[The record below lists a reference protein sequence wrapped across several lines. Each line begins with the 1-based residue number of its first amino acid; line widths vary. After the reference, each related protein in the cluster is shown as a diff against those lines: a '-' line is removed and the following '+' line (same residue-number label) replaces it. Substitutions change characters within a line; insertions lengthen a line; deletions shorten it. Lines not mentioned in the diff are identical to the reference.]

1 MLRFLALIILVCPFN
16 IYADIFLS
24 SPNISLNSQDQRVIE
39 LKIQN
44 DNIKDGDVV
53 LYEYKTQNL
62 INENDIA
69 YTLIEDFENYQTFK
83 IILSESYQEDYFS
96 FKIQIKDSYTKDI
109 FIFLPSKL
117 RNFYQE
123 PVREKFKQNS
133 NVNKSEQFSIKGNEE
148 LASEGEK
155 LPEVFKGSDITT
167 VWSMA
172 KKIKGANENISIYQI
187 MWSIYLG
194 NKEAFINDNIN
205 LIRKDIDISVPTI
218 NEIEDISYQF
228 AKDSI
233 LNMNDTFAKGF
244 SSATKS
250 LLVLTA
256 PTIIV
261 EADQDKKI
269 DQPEKDLSIVSF
281 DETSDPEDF
290 IKENTKEISLGIQT
304 NAVKEL
310 LDQVEE
316 SETKNNSS
324 FEIFDLIFISLI
336 SLASG
341 ALLALI
347 FIQLRNIKNL
357 KNQEYDFEE
366 AKDDDSM
373 LSGLPQGLSIE
384 NNRDQQQLDLAV
396 TYFEMDD
403 KDNAKKILSSILKNS
418 DNDEIKNQ
426 ANNILNKIDQQ

>member
-1 MLRFLALIILVCPFN
+1 MLRSLALFILVFSFN

-24 SPNISLNSQDQRVIE
+24 SPKISLNSQDQRVIE

-44 DNIKDGDVV
+44 DNIQDGDVV
-53 LYEYKTQNL
+53 LYEYKTPNL

-123 PVREKFKQNS
+123 PLREKFKQNS
-133 NVNKSEQFSIKGNEE
+133 NVKKSEQSPIKENEE

-155 LPEVFKGSDITT
+155 FPEVFKGSDITT

-172 KKIKGANENISIYQI
+172 KKIKGSNDNISIYQI

-218 NEIEDISYQF
+218 SEIENISYQF

-269 DQPEKDLSIVSF
+269 DQPEKDPSIVLF
-281 DETSDPEDF
+281 DVTSDPEDF
-290 IKENTKEISLGIQT
+290 INENTKEISL
-304 NAVKEL
+304 AFY
-310 LDQVEE
+310 
-316 SETKNNSS
+316 S
-324 FEIFDLIFISLI
+324 
-336 SLASG
+336 
-341 ALLALI
+341 
-347 FIQLRNIKNL
+347 
-357 KNQEYDFEE
+357 
-366 AKDDDSM
+366 
-373 LSGLPQGLSIE
+373 
-384 NNRDQQQLDLAV
+384 
-396 TYFEMDD
+396 
-403 KDNAKKILSSILKNS
+403 
-418 DNDEIKNQ
+418 
-426 ANNILNKIDQQ
+426 

>member
-1 MLRFLALIILVCPFN
+1 MLRSLALFILVFSFN

-24 SPNISLNSQDQRVIE
+24 SPKISLNSQDQRVIE

-44 DNIKDGDVV
+44 DNIQDGDVV
-53 LYEYKTQNL
+53 LYEYKTPNL
-62 INENDIA
+62 INDNDIA

-133 NVNKSEQFSIKGNEE
+133 NVKKSEQSPIKENEE

-155 LPEVFKGSDITT
+155 FPEVFKGSDITT

-172 KKIKGANENISIYQI
+172 KKIKGSNDNISIYQV

-218 NEIEDISYQF
+218 SEIENISYQF

-269 DQPEKDLSIVSF
+269 DQPEKDLSIVLF

-290 IKENTKEISLGIQT
+290 IKENTKEISLGIES

-316 SETKNNSS
+316 SELKKNNS